1 MLDTTLADA
10 ADQSPAR
17 RAARSDGPLRIA
29 FLSYRSDPKVGGQ
42 GVYLAQAAAALVAAL
57 HASPDFRADFEAARA
72 EVVAARARGL
82 ADAGA

>member
-42 GVYLAQAAAALVAAL
+42 GVYLAQAAQLVL
-57 HASPDFRADFEAARA
+57 P
-72 EVVAARARGL
+72 GQ
-82 ADAGA
+82 